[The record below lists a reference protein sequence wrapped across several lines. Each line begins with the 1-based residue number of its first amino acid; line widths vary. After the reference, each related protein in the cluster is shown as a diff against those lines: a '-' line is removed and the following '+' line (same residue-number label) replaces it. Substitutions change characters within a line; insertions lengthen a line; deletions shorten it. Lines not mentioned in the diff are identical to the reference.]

1 LEYLQKPNGGPAV
14 LKKMGQPPFVPSRVP
29 DGDMLK
35 RLPVP
40 LQKWVEVRQQE
51 PGGCRFFPEP
61 EKEEG

>member
-1 LEYLQKPNGGPAV
+1 LEYLRKPNGGPAV

-40 LQKWVEVRQQE
+40 LQKWVEVRQ
-51 PGGCRFFPEP
+51 
-61 EKEEG
+61 